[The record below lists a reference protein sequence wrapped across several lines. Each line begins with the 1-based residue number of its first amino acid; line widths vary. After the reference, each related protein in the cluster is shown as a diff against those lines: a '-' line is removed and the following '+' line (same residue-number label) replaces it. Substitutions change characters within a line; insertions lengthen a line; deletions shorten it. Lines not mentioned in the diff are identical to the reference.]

1 MDRTTLTRILEAC
14 EGVTGKDDTYEA
26 GEHQRLTFYLGRP
39 GDAMVVSDV
48 VSCVNGAHFVKL
60 VVRDDGTA
68 LYVEHDSVAA
78 VSVRPPKGT
87 GRRPGFA

>member
-1 MDRTTLTRILEAC
+1 
-14 EGVTGKDDTYEA
+14 
-26 GEHQRLTFYLGRP
+26 
-39 GDAMVVSDV
+39 MVVSDV

-60 VVRDDGTA
+60 VVRDDGTS
-68 LYVEHDSVAA
+68 LFVEHDAVAA